1 MMANFQQEA
10 INKLGMM
17 APELVS
23 LIVSFRDVSDEL
35 PEGSDSSAGVFVVKM
50 GDSMYFIP
58 ITGTGDSIHP
68 IDSIYDAVEGLF
80 KPLSKTAIQQILTQ
94 QNNALGRPVRLPK
107 HVNTNPSL
115 YNLIV
120 PPRTGKYAYASQGL
134 FSEFIASMP
143 DHLKE
148 GFKTSV
154 LGDNNTVTN
163 LSKVINMAELMD
175 SLAHSNPVT
184 PTLTASTPE
193 VQIYT
198 GADAG
203 KGELADHVIQDIL
216 NVGYHIQG
224 DNVTP
229 RVAME
234 TPRGTEGF
242 SQLRGV
248 EEGRAYE
255 IVLKDGSTV
264 KAMVPKQMR
273 VAYRADLDGDYVSVG
288 MAVSTKKQRLAGRT
302 LAVTEYGDW
311 IDDQNTIVRPNPL
324 DISEVASELYALS
337 KINTIDN
344 VENNDKFVVLTN
356 RGMLGPFEARNV
368 SSTGSMTSIMAT
380 EVWGDCDRVCI
391 TASAAFKGE
400 VFCEGSNVYLPL
412 HANVVAL
419 GSNVNMDV
427 ENSLSSAVAREEL
440 KTLGLL
446 QSEMTIRGHDNG
458 FFSINGRSVGSEAD
472 LVKMLMV
479 GEGIGKEASLGFIKS
494 AKERKS
500 VTVYMSKK
508 ADDMGAITPGD
519 IPEYGQMPTPEDP
532 NLFTPSDVEEA
543 THTMDPGI
551 IESTI
556 MTQFLQDPS
565 MIDTIAGYLPYIKD
579 SIDKIGRSLL
589 LLRLNSGVTLPDDVS
604 ALITSLRNTY
614 KMLGENCIKL
624 EYMING
630 SSQ

>member
-23 LIVSFRDVSDEL
+23 LIVSFKDVSDEL
-35 PEGSDSSAGVFVVKM
+35 PEGSDSSAGVFVLKM
-50 GDSMYFIP
+50 GESMYFVP
-58 ITGTGDSIHP
+58 VTATGDSIHP
-68 IDSIYDAVEGLF
+68 IDSIYDGMDSRF
-80 KPLSKTAIQQILTQ
+80 KPLGKSQIQQILTQ
-94 QNNALGRPVRLPK
+94 QSLNIGKPVRLPK
-107 HVNTNPSL
+107 YVNQNPSL
-115 YNLIV
+115 YSLIV

-143 DHLKE
+143 DHLKD
-148 GFKTSV
+148 GFRSDV
-154 LGDNNTVTN
+154 LGNTSTVTN

-175 SLAHSNPVT
+175 SLAHSNPVV
-184 PTLTASTPE
+184 PTVTAATPE

-198 GADAG
+198 AADAG
-203 KGELADHVIQDIL
+203 KGELADHVVQDIL

-224 DNVTP
+224 DNITP

-234 TPRGTEGF
+234 TPRGSEGF

-255 IVLKDGSTV
+255 MVLRDGSTV
-264 KAMVPKQMR
+264 KAMVPKQLR
-273 VAYRADLDGDYVSVG
+273 AVYRADLDGDYVSVG
-288 MAVSTKKQRLAGRT
+288 MAVSTKKQRLAGR
-302 LAVTEYGDW
+302 LMAVTEYGDW
-311 IDDQNTIVRPNPL
+311 VDCQESVVRPNPL

-337 KINTIDN
+337 KINTIGN
-344 VENNDKFVVLTN
+344 VENNDKFLVLTDK
-356 RGMLGPFEARNV
+356 GVLGPFEARNV
-368 SSTGSMTSIMAT
+368 SSTSSLTSIMAT
-380 EVWGDCDRVCI
+380 ELWGGNDRVCI

-400 VFCEGSNVYLPL
+400 VFCEGNNVYLPI
-412 HANVVAL
+412 HANIVEL
-419 GSNVNMDV
+419 GSNINMDV
-427 ENSLSSAVAREEL
+427 ETSISSAVAREEL

-446 QSEMTIRGHDNG
+446 ESEMTIRGHDNG

-472 LVKMLMV
+472 LVRMLMV
-479 GEGIGKEASLGFIKS
+479 GEGIGKEASLGFVKS

-500 VTVYMSKK
+500 VTVYLSKK

-519 IPEYGQMPTPEDP
+519 IPEYGQAPTPENTD
-532 NLFTPSDVEEA
+532 LFTPSDIDQA
-543 THTMDPGI
+543 SQTMDPGI

-565 MIDTIAGYLPYIKD
+565 MINTIAGYLPCIKD

-589 LLRLNSGVTLPDDVS
+589 LLRLNSGSTLPEDVS
-604 ALITSLRNTY
+604 ALISSLRNTY

-630 SSQ
+630 SSE